1 MMSPRVDATCAQVNP
16 KGGRKIP
23 QRIEDPGSGHGE
35 HKELDFTE
43 IRPTVLGYNYWLVF
57 VDTFSR

>member
-23 QRIEDPGSGHGE
+23 KGIWAPGSEHGE
-35 HKELDFTE
+35 HRELDFTE
-43 IRPTVLGYNYWLVF
+43 IRPTVLGYNYLLVF
-57 VDTFSR
+57 VDTFSG